1 MTWLSTAHLS
11 VISITPMCIL
21 HDVFTTVGDY
31 SLSILLFE
39 IHHRGWFSLFSIHF
53 VKQQKVAK
61 ASFHTVHRVVRK
73 KLNFGLRVCRIC
85 SCVMIIKIK
94 MLCITEIHCLPQGT
108 PFFNPHIYILLSLT
122 LLKYNQKWLEWN
134 YTVVI
139 GYICCFPKNQNI
151 LKSILT
157 VFGWIQ
163 NLPHLSFNF
172 MN

>member
-1 MTWLSTAHLS
+1 MAFNCTSIGHFNYSYVYITWCIHYSRRLQLEYF
-11 VISITPMCIL
+11 VIGNSPP
-21 HDVFTTVGDY
+21 
-31 SLSILLFE
+31 
-39 IHHRGWFSLFSIHF
+39 WFSLFFIHF